1 MVHITRGDFIWIETS
16 KTINDPLIYCNVI
29 GARVMQ
35 IDSDGIV
42 VLDDTNTEQ
51 ILEPERRIRL
61 MHPSSVNGVEDMI
74 QLGDLHD
81 AGILRNLLIR
91 YREKLIYTYTGSI
104 LIAVNPYK
112 TLPLYKAEHIRRY
125 RNQKIG
131 DQPPHI
137 FAIADNAYES
147 MRKNNRNQCIVI
159 SGESGSGK
167 TESTKLVLQFLTAV
181 SGQHSW
187 IEQQILEA
195 NPIMEAF
202 GNSKTI
208 KNDNSSRFGKYID
221 VQFNNIGIIE
231 GAKIHQY
238 LLEKSRIVSQT
249 VEEKNYHIF
258 YSLLSGLD
266 EEEKEELFLTKPED
280 YFYLNQG
287 RIFINDGRNDITS
300 LNEIR
305 NSMKVLMFKEGEI
318 KSIFKI
324 LSSLLHIGNIIYNVG
339 TFNNIESVEIN
350 DLLTIQKIGTLL
362 QLDIKDITSAL
373 TTKTLIMRNEKVISS
388 LDAIQA
394 LNVRDA
400 LVKVIYGKLFLYI
413 INKINDAIYKPSI
426 KNNDNINRKSI
437 GILDIFGFENFQTNS
452 FEQLCI
458 NYANEHLQQFFV
470 KHVFKLEQME
480 YDLEE
485 INWRKIEFIDNQNA
499 LDLLAER
506 PMSVMA
512 LINEE
517 SIFPKGTDLTLLS
530 KLHIAHGKNDNL
542 YVKPKSDLNKS
553 FGIRHYAG
561 TVTYSIKGFLE
572 KNRDTFSVD
581 LLNLISKTKLK
592 FLRNIFD
599 EINSQDVNT
608 SRIQQTL
615 GNQFRKSLDNLIAKL
630 SNCDPY
636 FIRCIKPNDFK
647 QPMTFDRDLVFKQLR
662 YSGMMETIRI
672 RKAGYPIRYT
682 YQAFIDRFRLI
693 LKTVK
698 DSQKTDIIMASQ
710 AICEKALGFKAD
722 FQLGKTKI
730 FLKENDECII
740 EKHNDSMMN
749 HYATIIQK
757 TIKGFKQKRKFEKE
771 KNAAILIQAQ
781 WRGYIQRKKYKM
793 LVQGLLR
800 LQAVLRTKTLTNH
813 YEKQRNVLINFQAE
827 CKKYLHNKSKNEIIN
842 EKRKELLDEM
852 NNNEKI
858 NIKENPYQVVE
869 GSLDYDDSKI
879 IDQIFGED
887 FSGDSTYGSNDDID
901 SFVLPLTKQMFINE
915 NLSNYQFSKFA
926 ATYFNSGINGEHSTI
941 KLKKSLLPHESLAD
955 EVASMAIWTM
965 ILKFMGDI
973 DDNKNKPT
981 ATYDSVPIMTQ
992 VYNTLQRNTKNKKI
1006 NEFLND
1012 RSGSISSTSDTLSS
1026 SSRKGIENFG
1036 KKLISMTLRKK
1047 SKISNIIPNS
1057 KDGTDSMD
1065 NPFDFYGYTN
1075 ILENNFTT
1083 NMDKLHFII
1092 GHGILRPSLRDEIY
1106 CQICKQLSFND
1117 NRNSLARGWI
1127 LLSLCVGCFA
1137 PSDKFI
1143 KYLYCFIRQNGMVGK
1158 INYGQFIEER
1168 LNRTL
1173 FNGTRLQ
1180 PPSYVELQ
1188 SCKTKKNIILA
1199 ITFMNGNVKTL
1210 NVDSATTSKELC
1222 LALKD
1227 KLNIKDYFGFSIY
1240 IALFD
1245 KVTSLGCGNDHVMD
1259 AISQCEQYAKETG
1272 RQEKNAPWRLFYR
1285 KEIFSPWFS
1294 SKNDTIA
1301 CELIY
1306 HQIVRGIKHGEYKTS
1321 KEDEMASLIAR
1332 QIFID
1337 NDGTSINIDDIEKC
1351 IEKYIPDYEKSSYDK
1366 DKYLQMTLHAYRK
1379 HFMMKCNSNITVQDV
1394 KSSIVETAKIEW
1406 PLLFSRFY
1414 EGYKFTGAPLS
1425 KNEVIIAINWTGFYI
1440 VDDKEQILLEF
1451 SFPEIVNV
1459 TLTNNPL
1466 KKNKEGGINTLMNNC
1481 FTIQTI
1487 SNTEFTFQ
1495 SPNSDDI
1502 KDLILYF
1509 LKGLKDR
1516 SKFIISKCDID
1527 SPEFVQ
1533 CKKGDLLTILN
1544 DVKGKD
1550 LEKKQFVYVDND
1562 STGKKGNVP
1571 VDMIYVLP
1579 TLTKPT
1585 MGLISVFASDNSFYD
1600 NDNSNNQIALVSSS
1614 GLAYAYDFYDLT
1626 SYAKN
1631 HFKNEINSHGYPLWK
1646 YSREMIKHPLL
1657 KKIEN
1662 RLEPEKEAMKCYM
1675 AIMQYMG
1682 DYPVDYQTSM
1692 TSLTNNI
1699 FNGPMKY
1706 EILRDEIYCQIIK
1719 QLTGNC
1725 NNFSSERGWELLWLC
1740 CGLFPPSNS
1749 LQKEV
1754 FAFLRS
1760 HLMPI
1765 AIDCSNRLQKS
1776 LKVGS
1781 RKFPPH
1787 QVEVSAVQNKTT
1799 QIYHKAFFPDGT
1811 YEAIEVESMSKAKD
1825 FSHRI
1830 ATRLGLQSIEG
1841 YSLFVKVGERVLSV
1855 PENEFFFDFINQLYE
1870 WIKNNKYSLT
1880 ISKSKTSNDS
1890 PTADGYQVYFM
1901 RKLWINVK
1909 PGDDINADIIF
1920 HYHQE
1925 LPKYLRGYHTVSRS
1939 EAIYIASLLL
1949 RSQTRADCHPPFNQF
1964 NHIINDC
1971 IPKDMIKDMTINEW
1985 KKQIK
1990 DEYSKI
1996 EGMSP
2001 DEGKINFLRNI
2012 SKWPTFGSAFFEVK
2026 QTSDSNFPEKL
2037 LVAINQ
2043 SGVNLYN
2050 QITKEYLITYSFSQ
2064 ISNWNIGNTYFTL
2077 SVGGIM
2083 NGNRVLWETTLGYK
2097 IDDLLTS
2104 YIKCLISNN
2113 PENQTA
2119 AITNIT
2125 R

>member
-16 KTINDPLIYCNVI
+16 KTTNDPSIYCNVI

-51 ILEPERRIRL
+51 ILGPEKRIRL

-112 TLPLYKAEHIRRY
+112 ALPLYKAEHIRRY

-147 MRKNNRNQCIVI
+147 MLKNCRDQCIVI

-221 VQFNNIGIIE
+221 VQFNNCGIIE

-249 VEEKNYHIF
+249 VEERNYHIF

-266 EEEKEELFLTKPED
+266 DEEKEELFLTKPEE

-287 RIFINDGRNDITS
+287 RIFNNDLRYEITT

-305 NSMKVLMFKEGEI
+305 NSMKVLMFKETEI
-318 KSIFKI
+318 KSIFKT
-324 LSSLLHIGNIIYNVG
+324 LASLLHIGNIIYNVG

-362 QLDIKDITSAL
+362 QLDINDITSAL
-373 TTKTLIMRNEKVISS
+373 TTKTLIMRNEKVVSS
-388 LDAIQA
+388 LEAIQA
-394 LNVRDA
+394 LNIRDA
-400 LVKVIYGKLFLYI
+400 LVKVIYGKLFVYI
-413 INKINDAIYKPSI
+413 INKINDAIYKPTM
-426 KNNDNINRKSI
+426 NNNNRKSI

-458 NYANEHLQQFFV
+458 NFANEHLQQFFV
-470 KHVFKLEQME
+470 KHVFKLEQIE
-480 YDLEE
+480 YDIEE

-542 YVKPKSDLNKS
+542 YIKPKSDLNKS

-581 LLNLISKTKLK
+581 LLNLISKSKFK
-592 FLRNIFD
+592 FLKNLFD
-599 EINSQDVNT
+599 EISCQEVNT

-615 GNQFRKSLDNLIAKL
+615 GNQFKKSLENLITRL

-647 QPMTFDRDLVFKQLR
+647 QPMTFDRDLVFRQLR

-698 DSQKTDIIMASQ
+698 DGQKSDIIMASQ
-710 AICEKALGFKAD
+710 AICEKVLGFKGD

-730 FLKENDECII
+730 FLKENDEYVI

-757 TIKGFKQKRKFEKE
+757 TIKGFKQKRKYEKE

-793 LVQGLLR
+793 LVDGLSR
-800 LQAVLRTKTLTNH
+800 LQAVLRTKTLKSH
-813 YEKQRNVLINFQAE
+813 YERQRNTIINFQAE
-827 CKKYLHNKSKNEIIN
+827 CKKYLHKEERREMIE
-842 EKRKELLDEM
+842 EKARQLLDEI
-852 NNNEKI
+852 NNNNQIKI
-858 NIKENPYQVVE
+858 IKENPYQIVDAPVDFDE
-869 GSLDYDDSKI
+869 NKI

-887 FSGDSTYGSNDDID
+887 FSGESTYGSNDDNDTLI
-901 SFVLPLTKQMFINE
+901 LPLSKRMFVDE
-915 NLSNYQFSKFA
+915 DLSSYQFSKFA
-926 ATYFNSGINGEHSTI
+926 ATYFNEGITNEHYI
-941 KLKKSLLPHESLAD
+941 GQLKKSILPHESLAD
-955 EVASMAIWTM
+955 EVGSMAIWNM

-973 DDNKNKPT
+973 VDNKNKNSS
-981 ATYDSVPIMTQ
+981 TYDNAPVMAQ
-992 VYNTLQRNTKNKKI
+992 VYNTLQRNKKKNF
-1006 NEFLND
+1006 NEYCSD
-1012 RSGSISSTSDTLSS
+1012 RVSILSTSDTSS
-1026 SSRKGIENFG
+1026 SSSLTSSKKGIENFG

-1047 SKISNIIPNS
+1047 SKIGNVIPES
-1057 KDGTDSMD
+1057 KNCNDKMD
-1065 NPFDFYGYTN
+1065 NPFDFYGYAN

-1106 CQICKQLSFND
+1106 CQICKQLSSND

-1127 LLSLCVGCFA
+1127 LLSLCVGCFT

-1158 INYGQFIEER
+1158 INYGEFIEER
-1168 LNRTL
+1168 LNRT
-1173 FNGTRLQ
+1173 FYNGTRLQ

-1188 SCKTKKNIILA
+1188 SCKSKKNIILPV
-1199 ITFMNGNVKTL
+1199 TFMNGNVKTL
-1210 NVDSATTSKELC
+1210 SVDSATTSKELC

-1227 KLNIKDYFGFSIY
+1227 KLQIKDDFGFAIY

-1245 KVTSLGCGNDHVMD
+1245 KVTSLGCGSDHIMD

-1285 KEIFSPWFS
+1285 KEIFSPWYCPKEDMTAS
-1294 SKNDTIA
+1294 
-1301 CELIY
+1301 ELIY
-1306 HQIVRGIKHGEYKTS
+1306 HQVIRGIKHGEYKTN
-1321 KEDEMASLIAR
+1321 KEDELASLIAR
-1332 QIFID
+1332 EIYID
-1337 NDGTSINIDDIEKC
+1337 NDGKNINIDDIEKC
-1351 IEKYIPDYEKSSYDK
+1351 LEKYIPDQEKLSYDK
-1366 DKYLQMTLHAYRK
+1366 EKWLQITLHAYRK
-1379 HFMMKCNSNITVQDV
+1379 HFMTKSNDIITVQNV
-1394 KSSIVETAKIEW
+1394 KASIVQTAKVEW
-1406 PLLFSRFY
+1406 PLLFSRFF
-1414 EGYKFTGAPLS
+1414 EGYKFTGGPKLT
-1425 KNEVIIAINWTGFYI
+1425 NEIIIAVNWTGFYV

-1466 KKNKEGGINTLMNNC
+1466 KNSKEGGIKSLINSC
-1481 FTIQTI
+1481 FTVHTI
-1487 SNTEFTFQ
+1487 SNSEFTFQ
-1495 SPNSDDI
+1495 SPNSEDI
-1502 KDLILYF
+1502 KDLIMYF

-1516 SKFIISKCDID
+1516 SKFIVAKSDIN
-1527 SPEFVQ
+1527 SPEFIT

-1550 LEKKQFVYVDND
+1550 LDKKQFIYVDND
-1562 STGKKGNVP
+1562 NNGMKGNVP
-1571 VDMIYVLP
+1571 IDMVYVLP

-1585 MGLISVFASDNSFYD
+1585 MTLLSVFATDNSICD
-1600 NDNSNNQIALVSSS
+1600 KNSSSIQIALMSPS
-1614 GLAYAYDFYDLT
+1614 GMAYAIEFHDLS
-1626 SYAKN
+1626 SYAKSY
-1631 HFKNEINSHGYPLWK
+1631 FKSEVNSQGYSLWK

-1662 RLEPEKEAMKCYM
+1662 RMDVEKEAIKSFTS
-1675 AIMQYMG
+1675 IMQYMG
-1682 DYPVDYQTSM
+1682 DYPVEYQASVTN
-1692 TSLTNNI
+1692 LTNCI

-1725 NNFSSERGWELLWLC
+1725 NNFSMERGWELLWLC
-1740 CGLFPPSNS
+1740 CGLFAPSHS

-1760 HLMPI
+1760 HMIPI
-1765 AIDCSNRLQKS
+1765 SIDCSNRLQKS
-1776 LKVGS
+1776 LKSGC

-1787 QVEVSAVQNKTT
+1787 QVEVSAVQHKTT

-1811 YEAIEVESMSKAKD
+1811 YEAIEVESMSRAKD
-1825 FSHRI
+1825 FCLRI
-1830 ATRLGLQSIEG
+1830 ANRLGLQSIEG
-1841 YSLFVKVGERVLSV
+1841 YSLFVKIGERVLSV
-1855 PENEFFFDFINQLYE
+1855 PENEFFFDFINQLYD

-1880 ISKSKTSNDS
+1880 LSKCKSPNDS
-1890 PTADGYQVYFM
+1890 PTVDGYQVYFM

-1909 PGDDINADIIF
+1909 PGEDVNADIIF

-1925 LPKYLRGYHTVSRS
+1925 LPKYLRGYHTVTKS

-1949 RSQTRADCHPPFNQF
+1949 RSQTRTDCHPPFSQF
-1964 NHIINDC
+1964 SHIINDC
-1971 IPKDMIKDMTINEW
+1971 LPKDMIKQMTISEW
-1985 KKQIK
+1985 KKQIHE
-1990 DEYSKI
+1990 EYNKL
-1996 EGMSP
+1996 ENMSP
-2001 DEGKINFLRNI
+2001 DEAKITFLKNI
-2012 SKWPTFGSAFFEVK
+2012 SQWPTFGSAFFEVK

-2043 SGVNLYN
+2043 AGVNLYN

-2077 SVGGIM
+2077 SVGGIL

-2104 YIKCLISNN
+2104 YIKCLLSSN
-2113 PENQTA
+2113 PDNQTA
-2119 AITNIT
+2119 AIPCIN